1 MINNERIMSEEIK
14 KIKKKSTIVSEPVAE
29 IAYDSQTFEA
39 STAELGIP
47 ESWDPGIGPYSMDEL
62 NARIDKAEAAI
73 KRAKNGDWSGWKS
86 ESQSRENLYKRYPW
100 LR

>member
-1 MINNERIMSEEIK
+1 MSEDIK
-14 KIKKKSTIVSEPVAE
+14 NRKKRYNVVNEPIAE
-29 IAYDSQTFEA
+29 IAYDSQTVEA
-39 STAELGIP
+39 TAAELGISD
-47 ESWDPGIGPYSMDEL
+47 SWDPGIGPYSMDEL

-73 KRAKNGDWSGWKS
+73 KRAKNGDWSGWIS